1 MNELQQKLA
10 RRRNLNGE
18 GAHAQKSDVGTANG
32 PSTEVQS
39 DSVDAGREIRQNS
52 SSGAPASV
60 PQDSSAGN
68 RKSVRA
74 APVPQ
79 TTSSGGT
86 GIDELQKKLAR
97 RRTLN
102 GEALAAATAPDPEP
116 AADTAQIL
124 PHAASR
130 TSSIDEAHGEE
141 RMSMDRSSG
150 HDQALLAEAALPA
163 APASAAEDAADPPQ
177 EPPVEYD
184 DHADH
189 IDPIPADCVLPAA
202 EPVPAEVLTA
212 VLPCEEQDTPE
223 EPIISS
229 PAAAQ
234 VPAELPL
241 VREHGVEEDI
251 PQMAEEVAAV
261 VEPVSECAETDP
273 EPEAE
278 PEPGSE
284 LQTVDPEPE
293 PVQQPEVEEQKPIVA
308 GSAAEEVSDDTSI
321 VLQIEEDAVVAEVPV
336 VQDVAD
342 SVPAVELVPE
352 EVPAV
357 VVPEPVA
364 TSAPVAAPTPGA
376 VSVTPQPVKQP
387 VPTTAAPVI
396 MVPSRSKHDLLAVTS
411 AHPLDRTDSSTD
423 DPSPVTPAKSS
434 KEVSAKSTPARSR
447 SPMPLERSMSERES
461 ISGASPALANRWYPG
476 KYLYERRLP
485 WAKAKLQMDSESARN
500 HYQDFISGEGFERL
514 SSSSSAS
521 TTSGPI
527 APLPPA
533 ISPATASKS
542 NKQLIEENYQLRQ
555 EVSRLQRELD
565 KKQSI
570 IDAHELSF
578 KASVFNPN
586 PANAM
591 PAVAVPAAAPAPV
604 DASPKPKAGSS
615 PRIARGNS
623 RLVKHGLLF
632 EGLDNSL
639 DEEEEE
645 EGGLFDNVETDTKRK
660 GKRISSALTS
670 IQEFDLFNDA
680 PLSPATAEEITTRDS
695 ATYLESLL
703 PSDKNLS
710 GSGRSKRYN
719 PLSVGSEKDLVRS
732 FAATK
737 SKVDPEYTASSSGAM
752 AMMAPTTTT
761 GVLFQ
766 ENGAQVKAAAP
777 PSDADKV
784 SFSSCSCSCAD
795 HAQEMSYEEFM
806 TKFAAS
812 NDLVNYTRAFLQ
824 SVLGPTG
831 DCQPPPKNRKV
842 DYVFYGLHRLDERCK
857 LFFDEMHGKFAAH
870 PSFKGECEERL
881 LWARDQLE
889 QYVMVRFGDHAFQL
903 TINAEEDMQLLK
915 RMQLLSF
922 ITPEVRCIPIVPDT
936 CTDPW
941 TGSGH
946 QVRIDERVPAQP
958 GWR

>member
-18 GAHAQKSDVGTANG
+18 GAHAQKSDVGTAND
-32 PSTEVQS
+32 PNSEVQS

-52 SSGAPASV
+52 SSGAPASI

-74 APVPQ
+74 TPVPQ
-79 TTSSGGT
+79 TVSSGGT

-116 AADTAQIL
+116 AADPVQIL

-141 RMSMDRSSG
+141 LLSMDRSSG

-163 APASAAEDAADPPQ
+163 ALEAAGSAAEAVADPQ
-177 EPPVEYD
+177 EPAGEYD
-184 DHADH
+184 DHVDH
-189 IDPIPADCVLPAA
+189 IDPIPDCVLPAA
-202 EPVPAEVLTA
+202 EPVSAEVLTA
-212 VLPCEEQDTPE
+212 ALPCDEQEVTPD
-223 EPIISS
+223 EPITPS
-229 PAAAQ
+229 PAAADEP
-234 VPAELPL
+234 VEKLLAH
-241 VREHGVEEDI
+241 EHEVEEDI

-261 VEPVSECAETDP
+261 DVRVSECA

-278 PEPGSE
+278 PEPESE
-284 LQTVDPEPE
+284 LQTADPEPE
-293 PVQQPEVEEQKPIVA
+293 PVQQLEVEEQKPTVA
-308 GSAAEEVSDDTSI
+308 GSAAEEVSDDMGAGP
-321 VLQIEEDAVVAEVPV
+321 QIEEDVVVAEVPV

-342 SVPAVELVPE
+342 SVPAVEFVPE

-364 TSAPVAAPTPGA
+364 TSAPVAAPTSAA
-376 VSVTPQPVKQP
+376 VAVAVTPQPVNQP
-387 VPTTAAPVI
+387 VPTATAPVI

-411 AHPLDRTDSSTD
+411 AHPLDRADSSTD
-423 DPSPVTPAKSS
+423 DPSPITPAKSS

-447 SPMPLERSMSERES
+447 SPMPLERTMSERES

-500 HYQDFISGEGFERL
+500 HYQDFIAGEGFERL

-527 APLPPA
+527 ALLPPA

-555 EVSRLQRELD
+555 EVNRLQRELD

-570 IDAHELSF
+570 IDAHELSY

-586 PANAM
+586 PASAM
-591 PAVAVPAAAPAPV
+591 PTVTVSSAVPAPV
-604 DASPKPKAGSS
+604 DVSPKPKADSS

-632 EGLDNSL
+632 EGLDKSL

-680 PLSPATAEEITTRDS
+680 PLISPATTEEITTRDS

-703 PSDKNLS
+703 PSEKNLS
-710 GSGRSKRYN
+710 GSGRNKRYN

-737 SKVDPEYTASSSGAM
+737 SKVDPEYTVSSSGAM

-784 SFSSCSCSCAD
+784 SFLP
-795 HAQEMSYEEFM
+795 F
-806 TKFAAS
+806 
-812 NDLVNYTRAFLQ
+812 FL
-824 SVLGPTG
+824 
-831 DCQPPPKNRKV
+831 
-842 DYVFYGLHRLDERCK
+842 
-857 LFFDEMHGKFAAH
+857 
-870 PSFKGECEERL
+870 L
-881 LWARDQLE
+881 L
-889 QYVMVRFGDHAFQL
+889 
-903 TINAEEDMQLLK
+903 
-915 RMQLLSF
+915 
-922 ITPEVRCIPIVPDT
+922 C
-936 CTDPW
+936 
-941 TGSGH
+941 
-946 QVRIDERVPAQP
+946 
-958 GWR
+958 